1 MKNMIEV
8 RVSDG
13 VRCMDFAVDVR
24 ADSKILRN
32 LDDDRVKTSDVCKQ

>member
-1 MKNMIEV
+1 MIEV